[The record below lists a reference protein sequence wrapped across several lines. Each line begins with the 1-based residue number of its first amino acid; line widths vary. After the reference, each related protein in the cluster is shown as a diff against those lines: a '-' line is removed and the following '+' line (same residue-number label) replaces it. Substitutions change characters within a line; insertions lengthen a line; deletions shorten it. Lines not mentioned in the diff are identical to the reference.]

1 MTGRGSAAPRFRPD
15 RENEMSDQ
23 LTRMLGQRPW
33 LLADGAMGTNLYNM
47 GLAPGQAPD
56 LWNDSH
62 GGNVRDLHRQMIDAG
77 ADVILTNSF
86 GANATRLR
94 VSGAQDRVA
103 PLNRAAAELARETVH
118 DAGRMVV
125 IAGSMG
131 PTGEIMAPIGRLTEA
146 EATAIFTQQAEAL
159 KEGGADLLWVETISA
174 LEEMRAAAR
183 AAQSVGLPWC
193 GTMSFEPGGRSMM
206 GVAPPQL
213 AALIDRLPHPPIAYG
228 ANCGTGP
235 AELLM
240 ALSGFAASGNELPLI
255 AKPNAGV
262 PRYQDGGLVYDATPA
277 VMAEFAVLAR
287 DLGVRVIGGCC
298 GTTPAHLAAM
308 RDALIATP
316 PGPRPSAETISAR
329 IGAAMRL
336 AGENGE

>member
-1 MTGRGSAAPRFRPD
+1 
-15 RENEMSDQ
+15 MSDQ
-23 LTRMLGQRPW
+23 LTRMLGERPW

-56 LWNDSH
+56 LWNDSQPDK
-62 GGNVRDLHRQMIDAG
+62 VAELHRQMIAAG
-77 ADVILTNSF
+77 ADLILTNSF

-94 VSGAQDRVA
+94 VSGAEGRVA
-103 PLNRAAAELARETVH
+103 ALNHAAAGLAR
-118 DAGRMVV
+118 DAAQDAKRPVT

-159 KEGGADLLWVETISA
+159 KEGGAELLWVETISA

-206 GVAPPQL
+206 GVTPPQL
-213 AALIDRLPHPPIAYG
+213 AALIDRLPHPPVAYG

-240 ALSGFAASGNELPLI
+240 VLSGFAASGNELPLI

-262 PRYQDGGLVYDATPA
+262 PRYQDGGLIYDATPA

-287 DLGVRVIGGCC
+287 DLGVRIIGGCC

-308 RDALIATP
+308 HAALIETP
-316 PGPRPSAETISAR
+316 PGPRPNTETISAR

-336 AGENGE
+336 AAETGD